1 MTLEPATVPQPP
13 HPVPALTTFE
23 LRNYRRE
30 LEHALTAPPADTSPE
45 HAAARE
51 LLQNRLGEVLGEQES
66 RARISGSGQA

>member
-1 MTLEPATVPQPP
+1 MTPEPATVPSPQ
-13 HPVPALTTFE
+13 HPVDALTTFE
-23 LRNYRRE
+23 LSNYRRE
-30 LEHALTAPPADTSPE
+30 LEHALTAPPADTSRE

>member
-1 MTLEPATVPQPP
+1 MTPDPVIVDAPP
-13 HPVPALTTFE
+13 HPVDALTTFE
-23 LRNYRRE
+23 LSNYRRD
-30 LEHALTAPPADTSPE
+30 LEHALTVPPAGTSPE